1 MITIS
6 LDEKGTFENNLYGT
20 GSIVMIAGIV
30 CGLIIGFIS
39 MLVIK
44 YMKFFNRKREII

>member
-1 MITIS
+1 MTSKSKS
-6 LDEKGTFENNLYGT
+6 LTKL
-20 GSIVMIAGIV
+20 MIAGIV

-39 MLVIK
+39 ILVIK